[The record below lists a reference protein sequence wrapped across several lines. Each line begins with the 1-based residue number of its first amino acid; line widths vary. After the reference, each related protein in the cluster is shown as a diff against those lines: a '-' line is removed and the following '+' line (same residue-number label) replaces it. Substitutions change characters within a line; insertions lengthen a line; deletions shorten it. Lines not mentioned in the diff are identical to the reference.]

1 MPWRE
6 EYWLYRHY
14 ASRVQGQ
21 GMTFWQLVGDRRL
34 RPLLRTR
41 WTGQFTDGIF
51 QSALA
56 SFVLFSPERQASAL
70 SAAIAFAVVLLPYS
84 IVGPMVGTLLDRFSR
99 QRAVLFSNLTRATTL
114 LFIALLIF
122 QGRTGIE
129 LTAFVLIA
137 FGVNRLILAGLS
149 AGLPLVAPQS
159 SLIAANALA
168 VTGGSVWVVLGGGM
182 GLLIRRFTDAI
193 ATADHADGYLIL
205 AAAAG
210 YLLTALFA
218 SLMKRG
224 EIGPAPHQI
233 RKASLAEGF
242 LEVRDGFAFLKNHQ
256 DAARGIFATAIH
268 RGGITALT
276 LTAMLLE
283 RNTFNDPS
291 NSDAGLAGLSIALS
305 SAAVGFT
312 IGALIAPMGARW
324 IGRHRWIRLSIFLA
338 ALGTLI
344 LVIDRNQILLCAA
357 AFTTGLFGQSVKV
370 TNDALVQ
377 SKITDEFR
385 GRVFAVYD
393 VVVNATI
400 VSFSLIAANLLPQSG
415 DSWLVPLLVALTY
428 LWIGAVILR
437 PSRFFL
443 KGGDVPSTNASALQ

>member
-1 MPWRE
+1 MLHKGFTLWELIR
-6 EYWLYRHY
+6 
-14 ASRVQGQ
+14 
-21 GMTFWQLVGDRRL
+21 DRRL

-70 SAAIAFAVVLLPYS
+70 NAAVAFAVVLLPYS

-99 QRAVLFSNLTRATTL
+99 QRAVLFSNLTRAATL

-122 QGRTGIE
+122 QGRTGVE
-129 LTAFVLIA
+129 LTIFVLVA

-149 AGLPLVAPQS
+149 AGLPLVAPKS

-193 ATADHADGYLIL
+193 ATADHADGYLVLSASI
-205 AAAAG
+205 G
-210 YLLTALFA
+210 YLCAALFA
-218 SLMKRG
+218 SLMKKS
-224 EIGPAPHQI
+224 EIGPEPHQI
-233 RKASLAEGF
+233 KKASLTEGF
-242 LEVRDGFAFLKNHQ
+242 IEVREGFNFLRVHQ
-256 DAARGIFATAIH
+256 DAARGIAATAIH

-305 SAAVGFT
+305 FAAVGFT
-312 IGALIAPMGARW
+312 IGALIAPIGVRW
-324 IGRHRWIRLSIFLA
+324 TGRHRWMRISMSA
-338 ALGTLI
+338 AAVGTLI

-377 SKITDEFR
+377 SKISDEYR

-393 VVVNATI
+393 VVVNGSI
-400 VSFSLIAANLLPQSG
+400 VIFSIISALILPQSG
-415 DSWLVPLLVALTY
+415 DSWLVPTLVAITY
-428 LWIGAVILR
+428 LLIAGVVLR

-443 KGGDVPSTNASALQ
+443 KDGDATATTP